1 MSMSVSRLRG
11 KTPTP
16 PEPTAGPDL
25 HVPPF
30 WELEDLLAD
39 GLACEAALQVMA
51 ARRAALR
58 LVDGSEPEADP
69 ASELAARRFK
79 LIF

>member
-1 MSMSVSRLRG
+1 M
-11 KTPTP
+11 
-16 PEPTAGPDL
+16 
-25 HVPPF
+25 PPF